1 MLKSVEGRAQSAQ
14 RARYTNVA
22 IILHWLIAGGI
33 VLQILLGWRMGE
45 VEGLGRSV
53 LLQLHKSLGIT
64 VLLLTAARLA
74 WRLKNLPP
82 IDTSIGTPIE
92 KKLAHG
98 VHIGFYALLFALP
111 LTGWALS
118 SLSQA
123 GGLKLYWAV
132 PWPNFPLLGFL
143 PGGAQDVLADLSDTA
158 HSALV
163 WVMLG
168 LLALHVLGALKHHLI
183 DRDPT
188 LDRMAPGAEPGKLAE
203 PRLIAIPLV
212 FAVFAGAVYLSKLPQ
227 ETPRPKPANL
237 ATADLY
243 LDIIQPALNRR
254 CQSCHADDNARGG
267 LSLANYSA
275 VMRGGRQG
283 PAVTRGDLQM
293 SELYRRITLARGHK
307 EYMPKGERAPLNADQ
322 TAAIAIWIRAGAP
335 ATGKVGAMKFTDAQK
350 DTLQKALGSTGEAG
364 EGDTAGVV
372 KAGTQDVLPV
382 VPAADPAVVASLE
395 STGFIARQVDKSS
408 NLLDVNYTAKRPL
421 TAADFANLS
430 KIGPQIRTLS
440 IRAGQVTDDQMRLI
454 SGFSNV
460 VRLRLIG
467 NPLTDAGAASLGGMK
482 ALRDLSL
489 VESKLSDVGLMSV
502 ATAPSLRRVYVWN
515 TGVTK
520 AGADKAQA
528 ARPGLK
534 VDLGRSPADI
544 DPNEPVKAPVN

>member
-1 MLKSVEGRAQSAQ
+1 MLKSVEGRAESAQ

-22 IILHWLIAGGI
+22 ILLHWLIAAGI
-33 VLQILLGWRMGE
+33 VLQILLGWRMGD
-45 VEGLGRSV
+45 VEGLGRST

-82 IDTSIGTPIE
+82 VDTSIGTPIE
-92 KKLAHG
+92 KKLAHW
-98 VHIGFYALLFALP
+98 VHIGFYILLFALP

-123 GGLKLYWAV
+123 GGLKLYWTV

-163 WVMLG
+163 WVMLA
-168 LLALHVLGALKHHLI
+168 LLGLHVLGALKHHLI
-183 DRDPT
+183 DRDRT

-203 PRLIAIPLV
+203 PRLIAIPALL
-212 FAVFAGAVYLSKLPQ
+212 AVFVGAVYFSKLPQ
-227 ETPRPKPANL
+227 ETPRPKPASL
-237 ATADLY
+237 AVADLY
-243 LDIIQPALNRR
+243 LDIVQPALNRR

-267 LSLANYSA
+267 LSLTSYAA

-283 PAVTRGDLQM
+283 AAVTPGDLQK
-293 SELYRRITLARGHK
+293 SELYRRISLPRGHK
-307 EYMPKGERAPLNADQ
+307 DYMPKGERAPLNADQ
-322 TAAIAIWIRAGAP
+322 TEAIAIWIRARAP
-335 ATGKVGAMKFTDAQK
+335 ASGKIGTMKFTDTQK
-350 DTLQKALGSTGEAG
+350 DTLQKALGSTGAAG

-382 VPAADPAVVASLE
+382 APAADPAVIATLE

-421 TAADFANLS
+421 TAADFANLA

-440 IRAGQVTDDQMRLI
+440 IRAGQVTDDQMRI
-454 SGFSNV
+454 IAGFPNV
-460 VRLRLIG
+460 VRLRLMG
-467 NPLTDAGAASLGGMK
+467 NPVTDAGAASLGGMK
-482 ALRDLSL
+482 ALRQLTL
-489 VESKLSDVGLMSV
+489 VESKLSDAGLMAV
-502 ATAPSLRRVYVWN
+502 AAAPNLQRVYVWN

-520 AGADKAQA
+520 AGADSAQA
-528 ARPGLK
+528 AHPNLK
-534 VDLGRSPADI
+534 VDLGRSQADI
-544 DPNEPVKAPVN
+544 DPNEPKYTAVN